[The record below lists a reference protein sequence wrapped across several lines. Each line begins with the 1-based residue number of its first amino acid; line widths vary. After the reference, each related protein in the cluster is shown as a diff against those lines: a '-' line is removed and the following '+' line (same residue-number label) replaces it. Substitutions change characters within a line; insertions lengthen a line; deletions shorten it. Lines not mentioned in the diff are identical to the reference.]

1 MKKWFYLAASVV
13 ITSCGGSFLDI
24 KPTLNQRVPS
34 TIADF
39 MGLMD
44 NRDMMNR
51 FSSHALGLIGSDELY
66 MSDAQ
71 YNAFPV
77 GGTSYN
83 YQKNAYTWN
92 EIIYEGGE
100 PMAIDWSRGYA
111 HILWANMTLDG
122 LENIDMT
129 NDNRRDWNNTKGMA
143 LFHRALNFYNLAQL
157 YAPQYDNES
166 ASEPGLPL
174 RLEPDVT
181 AAVPRATVAETYD
194 RIVKDLEAAL
204 PLLDDFPAV
213 VYRPSRWA
221 VLALLARVHLQK
233 GDYVAAND
241 YSTQCLQLRA
251 ELLDFNTLDL
261 TRHNPFPLNGE
272 GNPEMILNTI
282 VGNDIVLLSSYCS
295 PDTALYETYEQ
306 GDLRKIAF
314 FKFDDQGIG
323 EYTGSYDGGGFD
335 QGRYFSGLATD
346 EVYLIKAETDARL
359 GKLEDALVTLNKLK
373 QNRMAEGSFMP
384 YDSEQQTDILDWVL
398 SERKKELLL
407 RGTRWE
413 DLRRLNKEPRYATAL
428 KRQIGGLSFEL
439 PHNSSKWTWPLPLE
453 AIRIGGY
460 IQNER

>member
-66 MSDAQ
+66 MSDVQ

-100 PMAIDWSRGYA
+100 PMAIDWSRGYT

-122 LENIDMT
+122 LENIAMT
-129 NDNRRDWNNTKGMA
+129 NANRREWNNTKGMA

-157 YAPQYDNES
+157 HAPQYDNES
-166 ASEPGLPL
+166 ASKPGLPL

-194 RIVKDLEAAL
+194 RIIKDLEAAL

-221 VLALLARVHLQK
+221 VLALLARVHLQM
-233 GDYVAAND
+233 GDYAAAND
-241 YSTQCLQLRA
+241 YSTQCLQLRG
-251 ELLDFNTLDL
+251 ELLDFNSLDL
-261 TRHNPFPLNGE
+261 TQYNPFPLNGE
-272 GNPEMILNTI
+272 GNPEMILNTT

-295 PDTALYETYEQ
+295 PDTTLYETYEQ

-314 FKFDDQGIG
+314 FKFNDQGIG

-359 GKLEDALVTLNKLK
+359 DKLEDALATLNKLK
-373 QNRMAEGSFMP
+373 QKRIVEELFIPYKSADREQIIAE
-384 YDSEQQTDILDWVL
+384 VL
-398 SERKKELLL
+398 LERRKELFL
-407 RGTRWE
+407 RGTRWA
-413 DLRRLNKEPRYATAL
+413 DLKRLNREEQHAKTLIRVINGIVHSLPPNDNRY
-428 KRQIGGLSFEL
+428 I
-439 PHNSSKWTWPLPLE
+439 WPLPLE
-453 AIRIGGY
+453 AVSLGEY
-460 IQNER
+460 EQNPR